1 MFDIEMMCLEVWD
14 FEKQNNEMFLK
25 WGSLKNKIIFEIV
38 IDIIWGLGFKWGS
51 LKCSFDVGD
60 LMAGS

>member
-38 IDIIWGLGFKWGS
+38 IDII
-51 LKCSFDVGD
+51 
-60 LMAGS
+60 